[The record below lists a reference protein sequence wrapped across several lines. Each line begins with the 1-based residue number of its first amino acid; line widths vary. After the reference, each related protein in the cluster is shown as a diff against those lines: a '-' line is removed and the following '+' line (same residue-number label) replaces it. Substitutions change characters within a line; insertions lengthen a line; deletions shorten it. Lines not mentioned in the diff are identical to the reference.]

1 MNRPS
6 MNRPT
11 MNRSST
17 TPPTV
22 NVPPTRLADILSS
35 LLAIPGVLG
44 ASFIDPQGQS
54 VAHAGDPGVTEVL
67 SAYESVWLGEL
78 GRAGE
83 RAGLG
88 ALGDVALDFERKRVV
103 TAAVKD
109 GYFVLVVLD
118 PGGLG
123 SVVRAR
129 LEEARERMASEI
141 G

>member
-1 MNRPS
+1 VNR
-6 MNRPT
+6 
-11 MNRSST
+11 RSAT
-17 TPPTV
+17 TPPADF
-22 NVPPTRLADILSS
+22 PPKRLSDILSS

-54 VAHAGDPGVTEVL
+54 VAHAGDPAATEVL
-67 SAYESVWLGEL
+67 SAYESVWMGEL

-83 RAGLG
+83 RSGLG
-88 ALGDVALDFERKRVV
+88 ALGDVTLDFERKRVL
-103 TAAVKD
+103 TSAVKD

-118 PGGLG
+118 AGGLV

-129 LEEARERMASEI
+129 LEEARERLSSEI